1 MLARIPLDRIDKNPF
16 QTRTTTYDV
25 ADLITSIQQLA
36 GVRPETSGLI
46 HSPLG
51 RIIVNGT
58 SATFGGDILD
68 YREYGGIL
76 SCLGDEPTAR
86 VQLAA
91 GHRRFAAFQQLVRT
105 DDQYATLPIDIEVLD
120 DQAMADVAWQENAA
134 RVDISVIEEAIAIQT
149 AMAEFGWSQTQVGER
164 WSLTQAAV
172 SNKLRLLRLPD
183 DVRSLLRRKV
193 ITERHGRALLPLL
206 ELRVG
211 EGLLLDVLG
220 HDGQHPKNAGDAC
233 SVADVEA
240 DVKRIIEQRTRPIKD
255 ATWPLDW
262 APERAD
268 DAPGDGIIGACDDCQ
283 YRVSRN
289 HRCSNAAC
297 FKRKE
302 KVYRIQVTGPRKA
315 QQLHDE
321 HTGWHRLEIRST
333 QCTACRR
340 WTPDFDPQPTTWY
353 RPGGNY
359 SWLQI
364 CPECWTAAGLPEPE
378 PETSGPEEIASAPVV
393 TGALGQAPHTLDM
406 RPATPPT
413 ETAPAEPAPPPEPPP
428 PPAVLVTVRILPGE
442 EDLLKRKVMVAIA
455 EEGQAPAGIYTGTYL
470 NLSLLMAKA
479 IGVYFNTI
487 SQEIPKEV

>member
-1 MLARIPLDRIDKNPF
+1 MLARIPLDRIDKNRF

-25 ADLITSIQQLA
+25 IDLVASIQQLA
-36 GVRPETSGLI
+36 DVRPETSGLI
-46 HSPLG
+46 HPPLG
-51 RIIVNGT
+51 RVVLW
-58 SATFGGDILD
+58 DKVLD
-68 YREYGGIL
+68 CQEYGGIL
-76 SCLGDEPTAR
+76 SCLGDEPEAR
-86 VQLAA
+86 VELAA

-105 DDQYATLPIDIEVLD
+105 DDQYATLPMDIEVLD
-120 DQAMADVAWQENAA
+120 DQAMADIAWQENAD
-134 RVDISVIEEAIAIQT
+134 RDDISPIEEAVAIQT
-149 AMAEFGWSQTQVGER
+149 AMAEFGWSQSQVGER

-183 DVRSLLRRKV
+183 DVRSLLRKKI

-206 ELRVG
+206 ELKVG

-240 DVKRIIEQRTRPIKD
+240 DVARIIEQRSRPIKD

-262 APERAD
+262 IPERAD
-268 DAPGDGIIGACDDCQ
+268 DAPGDGIIGACDGCQ

-289 HRCSNAAC
+289 HRCSNTAC

-302 KVYRIQVTGPRKA
+302 KVYRIQVTGPQEAR
-315 QQLHDE
+315 QLHDK
-321 HTGWHRLEIRST
+321 HTGWHRLVIVGSST

-340 WTPDFDPQPTTWY
+340 WASDLDPNVTEWY

-359 SWLQI
+359 GWLQI
-364 CPECWTAAGLPEPE
+364 CPECWAAAGLPEPE
-378 PETSGPEEIASAPVV
+378 PETSGPEEIASATVV
-393 TGALGQAPHTLDM
+393 AGTPGQVPRTLDM
-406 RPATPPT
+406 RPATIST

-442 EDLLKRKVMVAIA
+442 EELIQRRVMVAIA
-455 EEGQAPAGIYTGTYL
+455 EEGQAPASIYTGTYL

-479 IGVYFNTI
+479 IGVYFNTGI

>member
-1 MLARIPLDRIDKNPF
+1 MLARIPLDRIDKNRF

-25 ADLITSIQQLA
+25 TDLIASIQQLA
-36 GVRPETSGLI
+36 SVRPETSGLI
-46 HSPLG
+46 HAPLG
-51 RIIVNGT
+51 RVVLWEKV
-58 SATFGGDILD
+58 LD
-68 YREYGGIL
+68 CQEYGGVL
-76 SCLGDEPTAR
+76 PCLGDEPEAR

-105 DDQYATLPIDIEVLD
+105 DDQYATLPMDIEVLD
-120 DQAMADVAWQENAA
+120 DQAMADIAWQENAD
-134 RVDISVIEEAIAIQT
+134 RDDISPIEEAIAIQT
-149 AMAEFGWSQTQVGER
+149 ATAEFGWSQTQVGER
-164 WSLTQAAV
+164 WGLTQAAV

-206 ELRVG
+206 ELKVG
-211 EGLLLDVLG
+211 EGLLLDALG
-220 HDGQHPKNAGDAC
+220 HNGQRPKDAGDAC

-262 APERAD
+262 APEHAD

-297 FKRKE
+297 FRRKE
-302 KVYRIQVTGPRKA
+302 KVYRIQVTGPQKA
-315 QQLHDE
+315 RQLHDE
-321 HTGWHRLEIRST
+321 HTGWHRLEIFGST

-340 WTPDFDPQPTTWY
+340 WASDFDPQVTEWY
-353 RPGGNY
+353 KPGGNY
-359 SWLQI
+359 SWLKV
-364 CPECWTAAGLPEPE
+364 CPECWAAAGLPEPE
-378 PETSGPEEIASAPVV
+378 PETSAPEEIASAPIVA
-393 TGALGQAPHTLDM
+393 GASGQAPRTLDI
-406 RPATPPT
+406 RPATPST

-455 EEGQAPAGIYTGTYL
+455 EEGQAPAGIYTGTYI

-479 IGVYFNTI
+479 IGVHFGTI

>member
-1 MLARIPLDRIDKNPF
+1 MLARIPVERIEDNPF
-16 QTRTTTYDV
+16 QTRSTYSELT
-25 ADLITSIQQLA
+25 DLLDSIPTLA
-36 GVRPETSGLI
+36 PTLPETSGLI
-46 HSPLG
+46 QPPVG
-51 RIIVNGT
+51 RIV
-58 SATFGGDILD
+58 LD
-68 YREYGGIL
+68 GHVLDWQEYGGVHA
-76 SCLGDEPTAR
+76 CLADEPTAR
-86 VQLAA
+86 VQIAA
-91 GHRRFAAFQQLVRT
+91 GHRRLRAFRELAKR
-105 DDQYATLPIDIEVLD
+105 DNQYAKLPVDVVVLN
-120 DQAMADVAWQENAA
+120 DQMMADVAWQENAD
-134 RVDISVIEEAIAIQT
+134 RDDISPIEEAVAIQT
-149 AMAEFGWSQTQVGER
+149 AMVEFGWSQTQVGER

-183 DVRSLLRRKV
+183 DVRSLLRRKI

-206 ELRVG
+206 ELRLG

-220 HDGQHPKNAGDAC
+220 HDGQRPKDAGDGA

-262 APERAD
+262 APQRAD

-283 YRVSRN
+283 HRVSRN

-302 KVYRIQVTGPRKA
+302 KLYRVQVTGPQEAR
-315 QQLHDE
+315 QLHDK
-321 HTGWHRLEIRST
+321 HTGWHRLKIIGSA

-340 WTPDFDPQPTTWY
+340 WASDFDPQVTEWY

-359 SWLQI
+359 GWLQI
-364 CPECWTAAGLPEPE
+364 CPECWAAAGLPEPE
-378 PETSGPEEIASAPVV
+378 PETSGPEEIASATVV
-393 TGALGQAPHTLDM
+393 AAAPGQAPRTLDM
-406 RPATPPT
+406 RPAQART

-442 EDLLKRKVMVAIA
+442 EELIQRRVMVAIA
-455 EEGQAPAGIYTGTYL
+455 EEGQAPASIYTGTYL

-479 IGVYFNTI
+479 IGVYFNTGI